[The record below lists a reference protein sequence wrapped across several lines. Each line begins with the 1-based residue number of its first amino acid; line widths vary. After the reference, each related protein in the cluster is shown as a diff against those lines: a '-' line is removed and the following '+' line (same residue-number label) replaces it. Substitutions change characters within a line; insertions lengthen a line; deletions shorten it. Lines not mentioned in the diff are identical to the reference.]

1 MPKVPELQTDPAGLL
16 LVQKSH
22 VFALL
27 SSAGF
32 DKVDLP
38 VGFLATAKNETELLV
53 DKVVSTEEER
63 DLYKKRIDDLV
74 SGTDSF
80 EKRITELLDNI
91 STLEAEVERRDAV
104 VMKMAEKYQL
114 VKKTS
119 LLIH

>member
-1 MPKVPELQTDPAGLL
+1 M
-16 LVQKSH
+16 
-22 VFALL
+22 
-27 SSAGF
+27 
-32 DKVDLP
+32 
-38 VGFLATAKNETELLV
+38 ATAKNETELLV

-74 SGTDSF
+74 SGADSF

-114 VKKTS
+114 VEKDEFADTLVTEASLTPKTRTS
-119 LLIH
+119 STSKNS